1 LKFGTADAEADIEDD
16 KEFASPASANN
27 LSLNSRIQEYNKI
40 YPNCTKSMKETS
52 NHDGCSDNMKYG
64 DNNPQHSNREAQNI
78 LLTRQNHSIL
88 ETNNLGR
95 SLSPIGR
102 PGRTNQQLSVG

>member
-1 LKFGTADAEADIEDD
+1 MEIQRAQPNAGLLTETNAQPQPQELDIQPSKNDPDALKFGTADAEADIEDD

-52 NHDGCSDNMKYG
+52 NNDGCSDNMKYS
-64 DNNPQHSNREAQNI
+64 DNNP
-78 LLTRQNHSIL
+78 
-88 ETNNLGR
+88 
-95 SLSPIGR
+95 
-102 PGRTNQQLSVG
+102 